1 MKQNLQAKSQAST
14 RYRLSLKN
22 FKNAFPLSA
31 VFDSATAF
39 WQQVAS
45 FVPQYQGLGR
55 SRRYTGAAPG

>member
-1 MKQNLQAKSQAST
+1 MGCFKDTPKWSHLMKQNLQAKSLAST

-39 WQQVAS
+39 
-45 FVPQYQGLGR
+45 
-55 SRRYTGAAPG
+55 